1 MIASL
6 RTINPRFPEA
16 PAWMS
21 DGRLFTDYSPNC
33 LAGQGSPSYAT
44 KKHIQDTGS
53 LQIKTDRSLTVL
65 RAGSTGCVDTMVP
78 EQTKR
83 VCAWDGCVTLP
94 AHKEGIGQGRLYVWQ
109 RPDLAEADPN
119 ITARETISFPLP
131 GTFPM
136 NPSLY
141 MAIPEAVFTG
151 VQQGT
156 VGPAKQNR
164 YSAPYGE

>member
-1 MIASL
+1 MEGM
-6 RTINPRFPEA
+6 RTINPRFPGA

-21 DGRLFTDYSPNC
+21 DGRLFTDYRPNC
-33 LAGQGSPSYAT
+33 LTEQAAPSYAT
-44 KKHIQDTGS
+44 KKTIQETGAM
-53 LQIKTDRSLTVL
+53 LMHTDRSLTAL

-94 AHKEGIGQGRLYVWQ
+94 AHSAGIGQGRLYVWQ
-109 RPDLAEADPN
+109 RPDLAGADPDV
-119 ITARETISFPLP
+119 TARETISFPLP
-131 GTFPM
+131 GTFSM

-141 MAIPEAVFTG
+141 IATPPSAFTG
-151 VQQGT
+151 VQRGT
-156 VGPAKQNR
+156 VGPAKPNR